1 MAEERSEPA
10 SGSNGGMSN
19 GGAAWVLRGLA
30 ALGALAVLLGVG
42 VAVATGPVTAGS
54 PLVTAAASDTAPGT
68 TDPDVPQPLPTQ
80 SSAGAATDPLTTS
93 TDIPYIPYDQRPSAV
108 FIGDS
113 ITRGM
118 TEPGSWDV
126 EEHSWY
132 YGLLDD
138 TTGVVRFGGSVS
150 EVGMTTSWMAGQVWN
165 ALALSPDILIVL
177 GGTNDISGEIDV
189 DFVISNF
196 QRIKDAADILGVPMA
211 VGTVP
216 PRSEP
221 EADARAV
228 LLNSALTLWAAQEGV
243 ILLDTGAPLRDPAG
257 GWIYGYT
264 GDGLHPTPE
273 ASRLMAEA
281 AAKALRE
288 IPLGV

>member
-1 MAEERSEPA
+1 MW
-10 SGSNGGMSN
+10 G
-19 GGAAWVLRGLA
+19 LRALA
-30 ALGALAVLLGVG
+30 ALGVLAVLLGIG
-42 VAVATGPVTAGS
+42 VAVATGPVTAGA
-54 PLVTAAASDTAPGT
+54 PLVTATASDTAAEE
-68 TDPDVPQPLPTQ
+68 DVVTEPQPLPTQ
-80 SSAGAATDPLTTS
+80 SEAGTASDESSAEEPA
-93 TDIPYIPYDQRPSAV
+93 YIPYDERPTAV

-150 EVGMTTSWMAGQVWN
+150 EVGMTTSWMAGQAWN

-189 DFVISNF
+189 DYVISNF
-196 QRIKDAADILGVPMA
+196 QRIKDAADLLGVPMA

-216 PRSEP
+216 PREDP
-221 EADARAV
+221 YADARAV
-228 LLNSALTLWAAQEGV
+228 LLNSALTAWAAREGV
-243 ILLDTGAPLRDPAG
+243 ILLDTAAPLRDPSG
-257 GWIYGYT
+257 GWIYGYS

-273 ASRLMAEA
+273 ASRLMSEA
-281 AAKALRE
+281 AANALRG

>member
-1 MAEERSEPA
+1 M
-10 SGSNGGMSN
+10 
-19 GGAAWVLRGLA
+19 WVLRALA
-30 ALGALAVLLGVG
+30 ALGVLAVLLGVG
-42 VAVATGPVTAGS
+42 VAVATGPVTAGA
-54 PLVTAAASDTAPGT
+54 PLATASASDTAPEPAALEG
-68 TDPDVPQPLPTQ
+68 PQPLPTA
-80 SSAGAATDPLTTS
+80 SGAVEQPATSVTGEAA
-93 TDIPYIPYDQRPSAV
+93 YIPYEERPTAV

-138 TTGVVRFGGSVS
+138 TAGVVRFGGSVS

-165 ALALSPDILIVL
+165 ALAMSPDILIVL

-189 DFVISNF
+189 DYVISNF

-216 PRSEP
+216 PRSDP
-221 EADARAV
+221 YADARAV
-228 LLNSALTLWAAQEGV
+228 LLNTALTAWAQREGV
-243 ILLDTGAPLRDPAG
+243 ILLDTAAPLRDPSG
-257 GWIYGYT
+257 GWIYGYS

-273 ASRLMAEA
+273 ASRLMSEA
-281 AAKALRE
+281 AAMALRG

>member
-1 MAEERSEPA
+1 MW
-10 SGSNGGMSN
+10 G
-19 GGAAWVLRGLA
+19 LRALA
-30 ALGALAVLLGVG
+30 ALGVLAVLLGIG
-42 VAVATGPVTAGS
+42 VAVATGPVTAGA
-54 PLVTAAASDTAPGT
+54 PLVTATASDTAAEEGVVT
-68 TDPDVPQPLPTQ
+68 EPQPLPTQ
-80 SSAGAATDPLTTS
+80 SEAGTASDESSAEEPA
-93 TDIPYIPYDQRPSAV
+93 YIPYDERPTAV

-150 EVGMTTSWMAGQVWN
+150 EVGMTTSWMAGQAWN

-189 DFVISNF
+189 DYVISNF
-196 QRIKDAADILGVPMA
+196 QRIKDAADLLGVPMA

-216 PRSEP
+216 PREDP
-221 EADARAV
+221 YADARAV
-228 LLNSALTLWAAQEGV
+228 LLNSALTAWAAREGV
-243 ILLDTGAPLRDPAG
+243 ILLDTAAPLRDPSG
-257 GWIYGYT
+257 GWIYGYS

-273 ASRLMAEA
+273 ASRLMSEA
-281 AAKALRE
+281 AANALRR